1 MNRLLRRLL
10 LGAMGLALTAAFVTP
25 AAAANDA
32 MVRVI
37 HASPDA
43 PNVDVWLDGT
53 MVLSDVPY
61 EAVSAYLPVPA
72 GDHNV
77 KVTPTGSTTPVIDA
91 DVTLTAGTAYT
102 IAAINPVASI
112 AAAVLVD
119 DRTTVDGKA
128 KLRVFHASSN
138 APAAVDVALV
148 GGSVLVP
155 GLAYGTASDYLTVDP
170 GTYDLEI
177 RAAGDTAAALTLSAT
192 LSAGQNVTAIAFDDG
207 DGVTVITT
215 VDAAAMPDT
224 AVQRPA
230 APALPGLV
238 ILLGIGLIGVAA
250 IIGGR
255 RLVAARAAQ
264 R

>member
-1 MNRLLRRLL
+1 
-10 LGAMGLALTAAFVTP
+10 MGLALTVALATP
-25 AAAANDA
+25 VAAADDA

-53 MVLSDVPY
+53 KVLTDVPY
-61 EAVSAYLPVPA
+61 EAVSGYLAVPA

-91 DVTLTAGTAYT
+91 DVTLSAGTAYT

-112 AAAVLVD
+112 SAAILVD
-119 DRTTVDGKA
+119 DRTPVDGKA

-138 APAAVDVALV
+138 APASVDVALA
-148 GGSVLVP
+148 GGTVLVP
-155 GLAYGTASDYLTVDP
+155 GLEYGKASDYLTVDP

-207 DGVTVITT
+207 DGVAVITT
-215 VDAAAMPDT
+215 VDAAAMADT
-224 AVQRPA
+224 ATQSA
-230 APALPGLV
+230 GAPALPV
-238 ILLGIGLIGVAA
+238 PTVLLGIVLLGIAAVLGV
-250 IIGGR
+250 R
-255 RLVAARAAQ
+255 RFAGARAV

>member
-1 MNRLLRRLL
+1 MDRTLRRLL
-10 LGAMGLALTAAFVTP
+10 MAAMGLALTVALAAP
-25 AAAANDA
+25 AAAADNA

-53 MVLSDVPY
+53 QVLTDVPY
-61 EAVSAYLPVPA
+61 EAISAYLSVPA

-77 KVTPTGSTTPVIDA
+77 KVTPTGSTTAVIDA
-91 DVTLTAGTAYT
+91 NVTLSAGTAYT

-119 DRTTVDGKA
+119 DRTPVDGKA

-138 APAAVDVALV
+138 APASVDVALA
-148 GGSVLVP
+148 GGAVLVP
-155 GLAYGTASDYLTVDP
+155 GLEYGKASAYLTVDP

-177 RAAGDTAAALTLSAT
+177 RAAGDTVAALTLSAT
-192 LSAGQNVTAIAFDDG
+192 LAAGQNVTAIAFDDG
-207 DGVTVITT
+207 DGVTVKTT
-215 VDAAAMPDT
+215 LDAAAMADT
-224 AVQRPA
+224 ATQPVGT
-230 APALPGLV
+230 PALPGPMV
-238 ILLGIGLIGVAA
+238 LLGIALLTIAA
-250 IIGGR
+250 ILGGR
-255 RLVAARAAQ
+255 RLAGARAV

>member
-1 MNRLLRRLL
+1 MDRTLRRVL
-10 LGAMGLALTAAFVTP
+10 LGAMGLVLTAALAAP
-25 AAAANDA
+25 AAAADDA

-43 PNVDVWLDGT
+43 PNVDVWLDGSK
-53 MVLSDVPY
+53 VLTDVPY
-61 EAVSAYLPVPA
+61 RAISGYLPVPG

-91 DVTLTAGTAYT
+91 NVTLSAGTAYT

-112 AAAVLVD
+112 TAAVLVD
-119 DRTTVDGKA
+119 DRTPVAGKA

-138 APAAVDVALV
+138 APASVDVALA
-148 GGSVLVP
+148 GGAVLVP
-155 GLAYGTASDYLTVDP
+155 GLDYGKASDYLTVDP
-170 GTYDLEI
+170 GTYNLEI

-207 DGVTVITT
+207 DGVAVATT
-215 VDAAAMPDT
+215 VDAATMADT
-224 AVQRPA
+224 ATQPMGT
-230 APALPGLV
+230 PALPGPMV
-238 ILLGIGLIGVAA
+238 LLGIALLTIAV
-250 IIGGR
+250 ILGGR
-255 RLVAARAAQ
+255 RLAGARAL

>member
-10 LGAMGLALTAAFVTP
+10 LGATGLALAVALATP
-25 AAAANDA
+25 VAAADDA

-53 MVLSDVPY
+53 KVLTDVPY
-61 EAVSAYLPVPA
+61 KAISGYLSVPA

-77 KVTPTGSTTPVIDA
+77 KVTPTGSTTAVIDA
-91 DVTLTAGTAYT
+91 DVTLASGTAYT

-112 AAAVLVD
+112 SAAVLVD
-119 DRTTVDGKA
+119 DRTPVDGKA

-138 APAAVDVALV
+138 APASVDVALA
-148 GGSVLVP
+148 GGAVLVP
-155 GLAYGTASDYLTVDP
+155 GLDYGKASDYLTVDP

-192 LSAGQNVTAIAFDDG
+192 LAAGQNVTAIAFDDG
-207 DGVTVITT
+207 EGVTVATT
-215 VDAAAMPDT
+215 VDAAAMADT
-224 AVQRPA
+224 ATAPWGT
-230 APALPGLV
+230 PALPGSMV
-238 ILLGIGLIGVAA
+238 LLGMALVGMAA

-255 RLVAARAAQ
+255 RLVAARSG